1 MSRFFDFDR
10 ENSLWYPIFNI
21 MKKPKKRTYNSENRS
36 AQAAQTR
43 KRILDSAIKLFQAE
57 GFESVTIEKL
67 ALAAEVSTPTIYALF
82 QSKRG
87 LLFALMDEAL
97 PTEQFNALV
106 EKGKQEKSAK
116 KRILITAKLARKLYD
131 SERTRIDIFQGAAV
145 LAPEFKEQQ
154 KEREQ
159 RRYLRQEEFVK
170 TLMKDKALRKG
181 LSLTRARDIFWAFT
195 GRDIY
200 RMLVV
205 ERGWSSDAYEKWL
218 AEQLLQ
224 SLLMIS

>member
-1 MSRFFDFDR
+1 MMS
-10 ENSLWYPIFNI
+10 IQ
-21 MKKPKKRTYNSENRS
+21 KKRTYNAENRN

-43 KRILDSAIKLFQAE
+43 NRILEAAKQLFQLE
-57 GFESVTIEKL
+57 GFECVTIDKL
-67 ALAAEVSTPTIYALF
+67 AQAAEVSIPTVYSLF

-87 LLFALMDEAL
+87 VLFALMDEAL

-106 EKGKQEKSAK
+106 EEGKKEKSAK
-116 KRILITAKLARKLYD
+116 KRLMITAKLSRQLYD
-131 SERTRIDIFQGAAV
+131 SERAQIDIFQGASV

-159 RRYLRQEEFVK
+159 RRYVRQEEFVN
-170 TLMKDKALRKG
+170 TLMKDKALLKG
-181 LSLTRARDIFWAFT
+181 LSLSQARDILWTFT

-205 ERGWSSDAYEKWL
+205 ERGWSSDQYENWL
-218 AEQLLQ
+218 AQLLIKT
-224 SLLMIS
+224 LIKDD